1 MNVIPMGE
9 ELDAPQYTASGI
21 SAANRRRLE
30 RLHRG
35 SRGTVTVREAAKILG
50 IESTATARLLAHWRA
65 QGWIQ
70 RARRGLY
77 VLVPLGAEGRVGVVA
92 DPWILIARAFAPCYI
107 GGWSACEH
115 WDLTEQIFREVVVI
129 TSKPVRPRRG
139 EIGGVGYLARVVAPS
154 QLFGTRRVWRDPTPV
169 DVSDPS
175 RTIVDI
181 LDVPALGGGIRHVA
195 HVVRVHFASEH
206 RNDRR
211 LVEYARQLGNQTV
224 FKRLGFLVE
233 RLGIDAP
240 DLLSECRG
248 ARSAGYARLDP
259 SGPARGR
266 LLRRWG
272 LKVNVE
278 VPPGP

>member
-1 MNVIPMGE
+1 MDIHT
-9 ELDAPQYTASGI
+9 LKYTASGI
-21 SAANRRRLE
+21 SATNRRRLE
-30 RLHRG
+30 RLHAA
-35 SRGTVTVREAAKILG
+35 SRGTVTVREAGKILG
-50 IESTATARLLAHWRA
+50 IDDTAAARLLSHWQV

-77 VLVPLGAEGRVGVVA
+77 VLVPLGAAGRVGVIA
-92 DPWILIARAFAPCYI
+92 DPWILIGRAFAPCYI

-115 WDLTEQIFREVVVI
+115 WNLTEQIFREVVII

-139 EIGGVGYLARVVAPS
+139 QIGGIGYVARVVAPG
-154 QLFGTRRVWRDPTPV
+154 QLFGTRRVWRDRTPV

-195 HVVRVHFASEH
+195 DVIRTYFASEH

-211 LVEYARQLGNQTV
+211 LVEHGRRLGNQTV

-233 RLGIDAP
+233 RLAIDAP
-240 DLLSECRG
+240 ELLSACR
-248 ARSAGYARLDP
+248 AAKSAGYARLDP
-259 SGPARGR
+259 SGPTHGR

-272 LKVNVE
+272 LQVNVE
-278 VPPGP
+278 VPVSQ

>member
-1 MNVIPMGE
+1 M
-9 ELDAPQYTASGI
+9 ELHTQQYTVSGI

-30 RLHRG
+30 RLHRA
-35 SRGTVTVREAAKILG
+35 SHGTLTVQDTARVLG
-50 IESTATARLLAHWRA
+50 IDTTAAARLLSNWRA

-70 RARRGLY
+70 RVRRGLY
-77 VLVPLGAEGRVGVVA
+77 VLVPLGASGRVGVVA
-92 DPWILIARAFAPCYI
+92 DPWILIAQAFAPCYI

-115 WDLTEQIFREVVVI
+115 WDLTEQIFREVVVV

-139 EIGGVGYLARVVAPS
+139 EIGGIGYLARVVAAK
-154 QLFGTRRVWRDPTPV
+154 QLFGTRRVWRDKTPV

-181 LDVPALGGGIRHVA
+181 LDVPAVGGGIRHVA
-195 HVVRVHFASEH
+195 EVVRAYFASEH
-206 RNDRR
+206 RNDRQ
-211 LVEYARQLGNQTV
+211 LVAYGRRLGNQTV

-233 RLGIDAP
+233 QLGIEAAY
-240 DLLSECRG
+240 LLAECRA

-259 SGPARGR
+259 SGPPRGR

-272 LKVNVE
+272 LQLNIE
-278 VPPGP
+278 VPVSR

>member
-1 MNVIPMGE
+1 MQIVPMVTK
-9 ELDAPQYTASGI
+9 LNAQHYTVAGI

-30 RLHRG
+30 KLHRS
-35 SRGTVTVREAAKILG
+35 SRGTVTVPEAAKILG
-50 IESTATARLLAHWRA
+50 VEPTAAARLLARWRE
-65 QGWIQ
+65 QGWIR

-77 VLVPLGAEGRVGVVA
+77 VLVPLGAEGGVGVVA

-107 GGWSACEH
+107 SGWSACEH

-139 EIGGVGYLARVVAPS
+139 EIGDVRYLARVVAPG
-154 QLFGTRRVWRDPTPV
+154 QLFGTRRVWRDQTAV

-175 RTIVDI
+175 RTIVDV

-195 HVVRVHFASEH
+195 DMVRAYFASEH
-206 RNDRR
+206 RDDRR
-211 LVEYARQLGNQTV
+211 VIEYARRVGNLTV
-224 FKRLGFLVE
+224 FKRLGFLVQ
-233 RLGIDAP
+233 RLGIQAP
-240 DLLSECRG
+240 DLVAECRA

-272 LKVNVE
+272 LQVNVE
-278 VPPGP
+278 VPSSR

>member
-1 MNVIPMGE
+1 M
-9 ELDAPQYTASGI
+9 ELDAQQYTASGI

-35 SRGTVTVREAAKILG
+35 SRGTVTVRDAARILA
-50 IESTATARLLAHWRA
+50 IDATAAARLLAHWRA

-77 VLVPLGAEGRVGVVA
+77 VLVPLGAAGRVGVVA

-139 EIGGVGYLARVVAPS
+139 EIGGVGYLARVVAS
-154 QLFGTRRVWRDPTPV
+154 KQLFGTRRVWRDQTPV

-195 HVVRVHFASEH
+195 EVVRAYFASEH
-206 RNDRR
+206 RSDRQ
-211 LVEYARQLGNQTV
+211 LVEYGRRLGNQTV
-224 FKRLGFLVE
+224 FKRLGFLIE
-233 RLGIDAP
+233 RLGIDAA
-240 DLLSECRG
+240 DLLAKCRG
-248 ARSAGYARLDP
+248 AVSAGYARLDP

-272 LKVNVE
+272 LKLNVE
-278 VPPGP
+278 VPASR

>member
-1 MNVIPMGE
+1 MGRK
-9 ELDAPQYTASGI
+9 LDAQQYIASGI

-30 RLHRG
+30 RLHRA
-35 SRGTVTVREAAKILG
+35 SRGTVTVGEAAKILG
-50 IESTATARLLAHWRA
+50 IESTAAARLLARWRA

-92 DPWILIARAFAPCYI
+92 DPWILIARALAPCYI

-115 WDLTEQIFREVVVI
+115 WELTEQIFREVVVI

-139 EIGGVGYLARVVAPS
+139 EIGDVRYLARVVAPG
-154 QLFGTRRVWRDPTPV
+154 QLFGTRRVWRDQTPV

-195 HVVRVHFASEH
+195 DVVRAYFASEH
-206 RNDRR
+206 RNDRQ
-211 LVEYARQLGNQTV
+211 LVEYARRLGNQTV
-224 FKRLGFLVE
+224 FKRLGFLVQ
-233 RLGIDAP
+233 RLGIDAAN
-240 DLLSECRG
+240 LLDECRA

-272 LKVNVE
+272 LRVNVE
-278 VPPGP
+278 VPSGP

>member
-1 MNVIPMGE
+1 M
-9 ELDAPQYTASGI
+9 ELDTQQYTGSGI

-30 RLHRG
+30 RLHRA
-35 SRGTVTVREAAKILG
+35 SRGTLTVREAARILG
-50 IESTATARLLAHWRA
+50 IGTTPAARLLAHWCA

-70 RARRGLY
+70 RVRRGLY
-77 VLVPLGAEGRVGVVA
+77 VLVPLGGAGRIGVVA

-139 EIGGVGYLARVVAPS
+139 KIGGVGYLARVVAPG
-154 QLFGTRRVWRDPTPV
+154 QLFGTRRVWRDRTPV
-169 DVSDPS
+169 DVADPA

-195 HVVRVHFASEH
+195 QMVRAYLTSDH

-211 LVEYARQLGNQTV
+211 LVEYGRRLGNQTV

-233 RLGIDAP
+233 RLGIDAA
-240 DLLSECRG
+240 DLLAECRA

-259 SGPARGR
+259 SSPARGR

-272 LKVNVE
+272 LQLNVE
-278 VPPGP
+278 VPVDR

>member
-1 MNVIPMGE
+1 MKLE
-9 ELDAPQYTASGI
+9 TQRYTTSGI

-30 RLHRG
+30 QLHRAT
-35 SRGTVTVREAAKILG
+35 RGTVTVVEAAKILG
-50 IESTATARLLAHWRA
+50 LDSTTAARLLAHWSS

-77 VLVPLGAEGRVGVVA
+77 VLVPLGAAGRVGVVA
-92 DPWILIARAFAPCYI
+92 DPWILIARAFSPGYI

-129 TSKPVRPRRG
+129 TAKPVRPRRG
-139 EIGGVGYLARVVAPS
+139 EIGGVSYLARVVAS
-154 QLFGTRRVWRDPTPV
+154 KQLFGTRRVWRDGTPV

-181 LDVPALGGGIRHVA
+181 LDVPTLGGGIRHSA
-195 HVVRVHFASEH
+195 EAVRAYFASEH
-206 RNDRR
+206 RKDRQ
-211 LVEYARQLGNQTV
+211 LVEYGRRLGNQTV

-233 RLGIDAP
+233 RLGIEAP
-240 DLLSECRG
+240 DLLAECRT
-248 ARSAGYARLDP
+248 ARTAGYARLDP

-272 LKVNVE
+272 LQVNVE
-278 VPPGP
+278 VPAGR

>member
-1 MNVIPMGE
+1 MGK
-9 ELDAPQYTASGI
+9 ELNAQQYTASGI
-21 SAANRRRLE
+21 SARNRRRLE
-30 RLHRG
+30 RLHRA
-35 SRGTVTVREAAKILG
+35 SRGTVTVPEAAKILG
-50 IESTATARLLAHWRA
+50 IESTAAARLLARWRA
-65 QGWIQ
+65 QGWIR

-139 EIGGVGYLARVVAPS
+139 EIGDVRFLARVVAPA
-154 QLFGTRRVWRDPTPV
+154 QLFGTRRVWRDQTPV

-195 HVVRVHFASEH
+195 DVVRAYFASEH
-206 RNDRR
+206 RNDRQ
-211 LVEYARQLGNQTV
+211 LVEYARRLDNQTV

-233 RLGIDAP
+233 RLGSDAAN
-240 DLLSECRG
+240 LLGECRA

-272 LKVNVE
+272 LQVNVE